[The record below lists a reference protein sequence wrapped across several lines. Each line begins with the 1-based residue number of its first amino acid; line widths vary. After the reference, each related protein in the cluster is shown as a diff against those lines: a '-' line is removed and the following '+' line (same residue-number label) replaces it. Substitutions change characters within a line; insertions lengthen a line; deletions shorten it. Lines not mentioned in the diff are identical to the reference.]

1 MDVIRIRGGTGLKGD
16 IQISGAK
23 NAALP
28 IFAATLLTEEECIIE
43 NVPDLSDLRF
53 MAGILRYLGGR
64 AEQVESGCWSLT
76 AQSVTSK
83 APYDLVRKMRASIC
97 LLGPLVGR
105 LKRAEVSQPGGCVI
119 GPRPIELHLKGLE
132 KLGCKVAFE
141 NGYVKVDG
149 RAMRGADVFLGG
161 RFGSSAL
168 GTANILMAATL
179 ARGTTHIESAACEP
193 EVVDLCHMLTKMG
206 ARIDGIGSHHLTIEG
221 VSRLRG
227 CTYRIIPDRIEAGT
241 MIMAGAISGGDLR
254 VRGIN
259 PRHSRALF
267 DKMEEAGV
275 HCSVEGE
282 DCVRVRGDGSRRAVD
297 VVTLPHPGFPT
308 DLQAQMCAL
317 MSITPGLSIV
327 TERVFPHRFMHVSEL
342 QRMGADISIEGPS
355 AIINGR
361 MELSGAPVMASD
373 LRASAAL
380 ILAGLAAN
388 KETWVQRVYHL
399 DRGYDRIDGKLQSVG
414 ADITRMPAKQMPKNL
429 GNEF

>member
-149 RAMRGADVFLGG
+149 AGH
-161 RFGSSAL
+161 
-168 GTANILMAATL
+168 
-179 ARGTTHIESAACEP
+179 AR
-193 EVVDLCHMLTKMG
+193 
-206 ARIDGIGSHHLTIEG
+206 R
-221 VSRLRG
+221 
-227 CTYRIIPDRIEAGT
+227 
-241 MIMAGAISGGDLR
+241 
-254 VRGIN
+254 
-259 PRHSRALF
+259 
-267 DKMEEAGV
+267 
-275 HCSVEGE
+275 
-282 DCVRVRGDGSRRAVD
+282 
-297 VVTLPHPGFPT
+297 
-308 DLQAQMCAL
+308 
-317 MSITPGLSIV
+317 
-327 TERVFPHRFMHVSEL
+327 
-342 QRMGADISIEGPS
+342 
-355 AIINGR
+355 
-361 MELSGAPVMASD
+361 
-373 LRASAAL
+373 
-380 ILAGLAAN
+380 
-388 KETWVQRVYHL
+388 
-399 DRGYDRIDGKLQSVG
+399 
-414 ADITRMPAKQMPKNL
+414 
-429 GNEF
+429 